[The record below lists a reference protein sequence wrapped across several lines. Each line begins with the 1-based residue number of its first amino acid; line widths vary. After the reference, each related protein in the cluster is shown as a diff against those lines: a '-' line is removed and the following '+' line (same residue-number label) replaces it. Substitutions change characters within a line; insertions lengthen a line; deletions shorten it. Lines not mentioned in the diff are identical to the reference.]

1 MASIDNMNSGHS
13 ILRIAARSGLTC
25 LILILLISI
34 FPLSAFSWD
43 GFDYD
48 TGDYIEIDDSDRP
61 SIRPGNVIQIYDY
74 EDRDHHTVEI
84 MSVVKTLNETNVEV
98 FDEDTDEYR
107 TFEMEPVIIIR
118 S

>member
-1 MASIDNMNSGHS
+1 MASIDKMNSGHS

-25 LILILLISI
+25 LILIILLL
-34 FPLSAFSWD
+34 FPLSAYSWD

-61 SIRPGNVIQIYDY
+61 SIAPGAVIQIYDY
-74 EDRDHHTVEI
+74 EDSNHHTVEI
-84 MSVVKTLNETNVEV
+84 MSVVKTLDETNVEV
-98 FDEDTDEYR
+98 FDQDADEYR
-107 TFEMEPVIIIR
+107 TFEMERIKVER